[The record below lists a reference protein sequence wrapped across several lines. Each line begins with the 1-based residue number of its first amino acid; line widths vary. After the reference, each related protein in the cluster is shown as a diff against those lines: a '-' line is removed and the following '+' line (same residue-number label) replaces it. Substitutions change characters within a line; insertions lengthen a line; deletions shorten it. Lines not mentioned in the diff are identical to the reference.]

1 MITAPQVKGNKLKF
15 VQLSQ
20 LESDKILA
28 VIVMEGN
35 IIRNKV
41 IDVSEALSQENK
53 AEHSVKY
60 YTDGADIG
68 TDEFKHRIQDGESGR
83 RAYAAC

>member
-1 MITAPQVKGNKLKF
+1 M
-15 VQLSQ
+15 
-20 LESDKILA
+20 ESDKILA

-41 IDVSEALSQENK
+41 IDVSEALSQENILK
-53 AEHSVKY
+53 LNILLNTTLTGLTLEQMNLSIVSK
-60 YTDGADIG
+60 
-68 TDEFKHRIQDGESGR
+68 DGESGR